1 MGCYDVLSAAYREH
15 WEPVLAPSGQ
25 ALLERCQRRLPRL
38 RGTDRRRRP
47 MVVDVGTGAGVL
59 AVEAARRWPEAEVLA
74 TDPSPGTLGVARAR
88 AAAELRDDEL
98 ARVSFVEAAADRLP
112 VDDAAADLVASAF
125 VYQLVPDRAAALRE
139 ARRVLR
145 PGGLI
150 GLVTWIADDT
160 PFAPADAFDDVLAGF
175 GIGDGDGDSEPETV
189 SGDYASAD
197 SAAAQLRRAGFS
209 EVTADTAWLEYRW
222 DPSSYLACQVGM
234 WDAELFTSLED
245 DLRTRVLDAAG
256 RRLESLGAREFHWRA
271 PVVYALG
278 TRSAGRSGRG
288 RWLR

>member
-1 MGCYDVLSAAYREH
+1 MGCYDVLSAEYRDL
-15 WEPVLAPSGQ
+15 WEPVLAPSGR

-38 RGTDRRRRP
+38 RGTGRRRP

-59 AVEAARRWPEAEVLA
+59 ALDAARRWPDADVLG
-74 TDPSPGTLGVARAR
+74 TDPSPGMLGVARAR
-88 AAAELRDDEL
+88 SATELRDDEL
-98 ARVSFVEAAADRLP
+98 ARVSFVEAPADRLP
-112 VDDAAADLVASAF
+112 VDDAAADLVVSAF

-175 GIGDGDGDSEPETV
+175 GIGDGDGDAEPPV
-189 SGDYASAD
+189 SGDYASA
-197 SAAAQLRRAGFS
+197 SAAAAQLRRAGFGDVS
-209 EVTADTAWLEYRW
+209 ADTAWLEYRW
-222 DPSSYLACQVGM
+222 DASSYLACQVGM
-234 WDAELFTSLED
+234 WDVELFTSLED
-245 DLRTRVLDAAG
+245 DLRTRVLDAA
-256 RRLESLGAREFHWRA
+256 RHRLESLGAREFHWRA

-278 TRSAGRSGRG
+278 TRSAGRSGRR